1 MPLVRALSKLG
12 LASRTEAH
20 ALITGARVQVDGA
33 MVTDPGTPVVPERI
47 RVDIDGR
54 PATRAAALT
63 IAFHKPRGVV
73 TTRRDPEGRPTIYDA
88 LGDVPTRVIPVGRL
102 DWATSGLLLLTSD
115 TRLADTLTSPA
126 TGVPRVYLATV
137 RGRVEAAALD
147 RLRAGLHDDGEWLR
161 PEGVDLVKASG
172 RESLLRLTLTEGRN
186 REVRRLCA
194 GVGHE
199 VTRLRRVQFGAI
211 TLGTLPVG
219 QWREVTAEELQATL
233 GPRARLTG
241 RNRAEGRPRPP
252 RGDGRG

>member
-1 MPLVRALSKLG
+1 VPLVRALSKLG

-20 ALITGARVQVDGA
+20 ALIIGARVQVDGA
-33 MVTDPGTPVVPERI
+33 VVTDPGAPVVPERI

-233 GPRARLTG
+233 GPRAPLTG
-241 RNRAEGRPRPP
+241 RNQATGRPRPP